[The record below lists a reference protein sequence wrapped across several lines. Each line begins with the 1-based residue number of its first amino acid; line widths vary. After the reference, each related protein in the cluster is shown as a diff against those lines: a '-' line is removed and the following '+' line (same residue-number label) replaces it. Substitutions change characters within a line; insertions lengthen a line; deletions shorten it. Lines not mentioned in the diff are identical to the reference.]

1 MPRCS
6 VDLRRLVGAAGVAA
20 ALMAGSVAADQ
31 PNPFDE
37 RAALAYSQ
45 AAIGR
50 QVGAHPFRDT
60 TGAPVTLADFRGKP
74 LVVNLIFTACASTC
88 PVIVQSLHRS
98 VRIAN
103 GAVGADSFHV
113 VTIGFDT
120 DRDTPEQMR
129 AYKADQGVRL
139 PNWTFLSADRA
150 TIDALSAE
158 VGFIYFPSPRGFDH
172 LTTTTIL
179 DGEGRVYRH
188 VYGDAFEPPAVVEPL
203 KDLVWGRFTPVTD
216 MASLVDRI
224 RLICTIYDP
233 KNDRYLFDYSIFFG
247 IFAGILSLGGFA
259 VFLVRAS
266 RRGRRRPGAALAG
279 TARP

>member
-1 MPRCS
+1 MQRYSARSPI
-6 VDLRRLVGAAGVAA
+6 GAVLLCLGLLGPAA
-20 ALMAGSVAADQ
+20 ADEA

-50 QVGAHPFRDT
+50 SVSPHVFLDDAGQRVSLG
-60 TGAPVTLADFRGKP
+60 DFRGRP
-74 LVVNLIFTACASTC
+74 LVLNLVFTACSTTC

-98 VRIAN
+98 VQIAN
-103 GAVGADSFHV
+103 GALGPDAFSV

-129 AYKADQGVRL
+129 AFRASQGVRM
-139 PNWTFLSADRA
+139 PNWSFLSADEA
-150 TIDALSAE
+150 TIEALSAE

-179 DGEGRVYRH
+179 DAEGTVFRH

-203 KDLVWGRFTPVTD
+203 KDLVWGRFSPVAD
-216 MASLVDRI
+216 LEGAWNRI
-224 RLICTIYDP
+224 RLLCTLYDP
-233 KNDRYLFDYSIFFG
+233 KNDRYRFDYG
-247 IFAGILSLGGFA
+247 IFIGLIAGIICLGGIA
-259 VFLVRAS
+259 VVLARAWLAT
-266 RRGRRRPGAALAG
+266 RRRPDPASALP
-279 TARP
+279 ARR

>member
-6 VDLRRLVGAAGVAA
+6 PDLRAFALAVCLTAAGAGAA
-20 ALMAGSVAADQ
+20 ADE

-37 RAALAYSQ
+37 RTALAYSQ

-50 QVGAHPFRDT
+50 QISDHRFLDT
-60 TGAPVTLADFRGKP
+60 AGQPVSLADFRGKP
-74 LVVNLIFTACASTC
+74 LLLTLIFTSCSQTC

-103 GAVGADSFHV
+103 GALGQGDFHV

-139 PNWTFLSADRA
+139 PNWTFLSADKT
-150 TIDALSAE
+150 TIDALSEE

-179 DGEGRVYRH
+179 AADGTVFRH

-216 MASLVDRI
+216 MAGLIDRI
-224 RLICTIYDP
+224 KLLCTIYDP
-233 KNDRYLFDYSIFFG
+233 NNDRYRFDYSIFFG
-247 IFAGILSLGGFA
+247 IFAGVVSLGGVGF
-259 VFLVRAS
+259 VLLRAWLG
-266 RRGRRRPGAALAG
+266 GRRRP
-279 TARP
+279 ARGLPGPARQ

>member
-1 MPRCS
+1 M
-6 VDLRRLVGAAGVAA
+6 RRSWARGRLLGALLCFLPAVPAVAEDA
-20 ALMAGSVAADQ
+20 

-50 QVGAHPFRDT
+50 AVSDHTFLDSARQ
-60 TGAPVTLADFRGKP
+60 PVNLADYRGKP
-74 LVVNLIFTACASTC
+74 LILNLVFTACSTTC
-88 PVIVQSLHRS
+88 PIIVQSLHRG

-103 GAVGADSFHV
+103 GALGPDAFSV

-129 AYKADQGVRL
+129 AFAADQGVRM
-139 PNWTFLSADRA
+139 PNWTFLSGDKA

-179 DGEGRVYRH
+179 DADGTVFRH
-188 VYGDAFEPPAVVEPL
+188 VYGDLFEPPAVVEPL
-203 KDLVWGRFTPVTD
+203 KDLVWSRFSPITD
-216 MASLVDRI
+216 LEGVWNRV
-224 RLICTIYDP
+224 RLLCTLYDP
-233 KNDRYLFDYSIFFG
+233 KNDRYRFDYGIFFG
-247 IFAGILSLGGFA
+247 IFAGILCLGGIA
-259 VFLVRAS
+259 VVLVRAWLTT
-266 RRGRRRPGAALAG
+266 RRRPDVASP
-279 TARP
+279 ARR